1 MMSFIHS
8 GSEIKIYRVSSGNK
22 LDGIVSYI
30 YGCIHKPFYISLFNK
45 NVLISSVVDAENI
58 FASIPMFLQIMRIY
72 ICNGYPKLKSIF
84 GF

>member
-1 MMSFIHS
+1 MSFIHS

-22 LDGIVSYI
+22 LDGIASYI

-45 NVLISSVVDAENI
+45 NVLISFVVDAENI
-58 FASIPMFLQIMRIY
+58 FASILMFLQIMSIY
-72 ICNGYPKLKSIF
+72 ICNGYPKLKSIC